1 MSEIS
6 VKDLVVD
13 LEEYACVSE
22 NATLF
27 DAVMTLEQAWEDFIK
42 SPFKH
47 RYVLVLDSNED
58 VVGRISQ
65 WDILRSLEPGYDK
78 LGERIGLSRFGFR
91 PEVLQDPSREF
102 GLWQSPLDDICRKAA
117 EVKVKDIMYEPSPDQ
132 YIDEEASLQQAIH
145 FLVVGRHRTLLVR
158 GGDKVVGVLRLSDIF
173 MDIWRRMKACR
184 LETE

>member
-1 MSEIS
+1 MEEIT

-13 LEEYACVSE
+13 LDEYACVSE
-22 NATLF
+22 DATLF
-27 DAVMTLEQAWEDFIK
+27 DAVMTLEQAWEDFQR

-47 RYVLVLDSNED
+47 RYVLVLNEQED

-78 LGERIGLSRFGFR
+78 LGERVGLSRFGFR
-91 PEVLQDPSREF
+91 PEILEKPLREF

-117 EVKVKDIMYEPSPDQ
+117 MVKVRDIMYEPSPDQ
-132 YIDEEASLQQAIH
+132 YIEEGASLQQAIH
-145 FLVVGRHRTLLVR
+145 YLVVGRHRTLLVR
-158 GGDKVVGVLRLSDIF
+158 RGQKVIGVLRLSDIF
-173 MDIWRRMKACR
+173 MDVWRRMKACH

>member
-1 MSEIS
+1 MEEIT
-6 VKDLVVD
+6 VKDLIVD

-22 NATLF
+22 EETLF
-27 DAVMTLEQAWEDFIK
+27 DAVMTLEQAWEDFQR

-47 RYVLVLDSNED
+47 RYVLVLNQEKD

-78 LGERIGLSRFGFR
+78 LGERVGLSRFGFR
-91 PEVLQDPSREF
+91 SEILEKPLREF

-117 EVKVKDIMYEPSPDQ
+117 LIKVKEIMYEPSPEQ
-132 YIDEEASLQQAIH
+132 YIDAGETLQHAIH
-145 FLVVGRHRTLLVR
+145 HLVVGRHRTLLVKE
-158 GGDKVVGVLRLSDIF
+158 GGKVIGVLRLSDVF
-173 MDIWRRMKACR
+173 MDVWRRMKACH